1 MTNELTLKN
10 WMINRDD
17 TNIAHLVIDC
27 PDRSMNAL
35 SAEVMVE
42 LEQAVNHLDA
52 HPPAGLIIRS
62 GKDNGF
68 IAGADVEEFSRF
80 ENDLQ
85 AGKMLIERG
94 WHLFNRIAKLSYPTL
109 ALIHGVCLGGGLELA
124 LACRY
129 RVLVDSQKPSLGL
142 PEVMLG
148 IYPGWGGVKRLPEVI
163 GAQKAMDM
171 MLTGRR
177 LDARRAKSFG
187 LVDLVVAPRV
197 ALKTAQEYVLMGKPM
212 RRAGGI
218 AKLLNTKPFKS
229 ILATIAR
236 KQVKKKDPMGHYPA
250 PLAIIDIW
258 EKHNG
263 DGLADLS
270 IVQGLLQSP
279 TTKNLIRV
287 FHLQDRLKSFTKR
300 GDSKAIKHVHVIGAG
315 VMGGGI
321 ATWCALQGLKVT
333 VQDTDYS
340 RIASALKNASTLF
353 TRKDRLSA
361 QAALDNFIPDPQGHG
376 IDDADIIIEAIFEN
390 LEAKQAL
397 YKTIEPRMKEGAIL
411 ATNTSSLSLDSLR
424 TQLARPERFVGVHF
438 FNPVSKMPLVEVITA
453 DGVDEEALNKAFAFV
468 GRINKLPL
476 LVKDT
481 PGFLVNAVLGPYMLE
496 AMRCVDEGIAPEVV
510 DTTMLKFGMPM
521 GPIELADTVGLDITL
536 AAGKQLT
543 EGSEPPRCLQQ
554 LVNQQKLGKK
564 TGEGFYQWKNH
575 KASQYSDKDI
585 PEHLENRLITPF
597 IAQAEKQLHKGII
610 EDADLVDAGII
621 FGTGFAPFRG
631 GPLNYKATFAKSNV

>member
-1 MTNELTLKN
+1 MSTALTLKN
-10 WMINRDD
+10 WTLHHDER
-17 TNIAHLVIDC
+17 NIAHLIINC

-35 SAEVMVE
+35 SGEVMDE
-42 LEQAVNHLDA
+42 LATAIDYLDS
-52 HPPAGLIIRS
+52 HRPAGLIIRS
-62 GKDNGF
+62 GKSNGF
-68 IAGADVEEFSRF
+68 IAGADVNEFTRF

-85 AGKMLIERG
+85 AGKTLIERG
-94 WHLFNRIAKLSYPTL
+94 WHLFNRIEQLPFPTL
-109 ALIHGVCLGGGLELA
+109 ALIHGTCLGGGLELT

-129 RVLVDSQKPSLGL
+129 RVLIDSPKPSLGL

-148 IYPGWGGVKRLPEVI
+148 IYPGWGGAKRLPALI
-163 GAQKAMDM
+163 GAQKALDM
-171 MLTGRR
+171 MLTGRT

-187 LVDLVVAPRV
+187 LVDIVTAQRV
-197 ALKTAQEYVLMGKPM
+197 ALKTAQDYVLSGKPA
-212 RRAGGI
+212 RKAKGI
-218 AKLLNTKPFKS
+218 DKLLNTPPFKK
-229 ILATIAR
+229 IPAYFAR
-236 KQVKKKDPMGHYPA
+236 KQVKQKDPMGHYPA

-270 IVQGLLQSP
+270 IVQRLLQSP
-279 TTKNLIRV
+279 TTRHLIRV

-333 VQDTDYS
+333 VQDTDYA
-340 RIASALKNASTLF
+340 RIAGALKNAASLF
-353 TRKDRLSA
+353 ARKDRLSA
-361 QAALDNFIPDPQGHG
+361 QAARDNFIPDPQGQG

-411 ATNTSSLSLDSLR
+411 ATNTSSLSLASLR

-438 FNPVSKMPLVEVITA
+438 FNPVAKMPLVEVITA
-453 DGVDEEALNKAFAFV
+453 DGIAEEAINQACAFV

-496 AMRCVDEGIAPEVV
+496 AMRCVDEGIAPEVI
-510 DTTMLKFGMPM
+510 DTAMLRFGMPM
-521 GPIELADTVGLDITL
+521 GPIELADTVGLDIAM
-536 AAGKQLT
+536 AAGKQLA

-554 LVNQQKLGKK
+554 LVSQQKLGKK
-564 TGEGFYQWKNH
+564 TGEGFYQWKNR
-575 KASQYSDKDI
+575 KPSQFSDKDI
-585 PEHLENRLITPF
+585 PEHLEKRLITPF
-597 IAQAEKQLHKGII
+597 IEQAEKQLQKGII

-631 GPLNYKATFAKSNV
+631 GPLHYKNNA

>member
-1 MTNELTLKN
+1 MSTALTLKN
-10 WMINRDD
+10 WTLHHDER
-17 TNIAHLVIDC
+17 NIAHLIIDC

-35 SAEVMVE
+35 SGEVMAE
-42 LEQAVNHLDA
+42 LATAIDHLER
-52 HPPAGLIIRS
+52 HRPAGLIIRS
-62 GKDNGF
+62 GKSNGF
-68 IAGADVEEFSRF
+68 IAGADVNEFSQF
-80 ENDLQ
+80 DNDIQ
-85 AGKMLIERG
+85 GGKAIIERG
-94 WHLFNRIAKLSYPTL
+94 WNLFNRIEQLPFPTL
-109 ALIHGVCLGGGLELA
+109 ALIHGACLGGGLELA

-129 RVLVDSQKPSLGL
+129 RVLIDSPKPSLGL

-148 IYPGWGGVKRLPEVI
+148 IYPGWGGVKRLPALI
-163 GAQKAMDM
+163 GPQKALDM
-171 MLTGRR
+171 MLTGRT
-177 LDARRAKSFG
+177 LDARRAKSYG
-187 LVDLVVAPRV
+187 LVDIVTAQRV
-197 ALKTAQEYVLMGKPM
+197 ALKTAQDYVLSGKPA
-212 RRAGGI
+212 RKAKGI
-218 AKLLNTKPFKS
+218 DKLLNTPPFKK
-229 ILATIAR
+229 IPAYFAR
-236 KQVKKKDPMGHYPA
+236 KQVKQKDPMGHYPS

-258 EKHNG
+258 EKHDG

-270 IVQGLLQSP
+270 VVQRLLQSP
-279 TTKNLIRV
+279 TTRNLIRV

-333 VQDTDYS
+333 VQDTDHA
-340 RIASALKNASTLF
+340 RIAGALKNAASLF
-353 TRKDRLSA
+353 ARKDRLTA
-361 QAALDNFIPDPQGHG
+361 QAARDNFIPDPQGQG

-411 ATNTSSLSLDSLR
+411 ATNTSSLSLASLR

-438 FNPVSKMPLVEVITA
+438 FNPVAKMPLVEVITA
-453 DGVDEEALNKAFAFV
+453 DGIAEDVINQACAFV

-496 AMRCVDEGIAPEVV
+496 AMRCVDEGIAPEVI
-510 DTTMLKFGMPM
+510 DTAMLRFGMPM
-521 GPIELADTVGLDITL
+521 GPIELADTVGLDIAM
-536 AAGKQLT
+536 AAGKQLS

-554 LVNQQKLGKK
+554 LVSQQKLGKK
-564 TGEGFYQWKNH
+564 TGEGFYQWKNR
-575 KASQYSDKDI
+575 KPSQFSDKDI
-585 PEHLENRLITPF
+585 PEHLEKRLITPL
-597 IAQAEKQLHKGII
+597 IEQAEKQLQKGII

-631 GPLNYKATFAKSNV
+631 GPLHYKNKA